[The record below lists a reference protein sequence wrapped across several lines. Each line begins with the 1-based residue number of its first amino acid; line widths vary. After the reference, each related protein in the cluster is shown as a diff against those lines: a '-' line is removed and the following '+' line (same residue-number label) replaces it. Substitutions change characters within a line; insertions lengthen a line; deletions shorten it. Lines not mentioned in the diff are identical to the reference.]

1 MERLVVPAPGEHNA
15 VSSNALYIIPILA
28 ILIIVHE
35 LGHYVAARICG
46 VKVEEFGIGIP
57 PRVFGKERNGT
68 IWSIN
73 AIPFGG
79 FVRVKGEDAGDMS
92 DDSMNSK
99 SPAQRAFFLTAG
111 VAMNLLLAI
120 VLMIAVIGFQG
131 VPHSSVYIHSAAGS
145 VAAGS
150 PAAKAGWIPG
160 DRIVRMNGEA
170 VETIEEVAA
179 FTRGHAGQE
188 IFVTIERAGQYIE
201 TSVVP
206 RENPPEGQGAVGIGL
221 TDFTVGSLNIDEVA
235 SGSPA
240 EAAGLLPGDVITEIN
255 GRVVSD
261 VFVLDTELR
270 RFSGYDVPIVIARG
284 EERLSTVL
292 SVPVIAGTAD
302 PLLLTGLSTLA
313 FAPIYES
320 VPPLQVIPRGFEEA
334 WNTTTQMLS
343 GLRQLFTSTDTLR
356 DVSGPIGMAQATGE
370 IVDAS
375 SLPLWVT
382 LARLAILLSLNL
394 AILNLLPFPA
404 LDGGRLVFVVLEI
417 LRGGRKIAPEKEGL
431 VHFAGIVVLLGV
443 MFIVAFSDIQRLVDG
458 RSFIP

>member
-1 MERLVVPAPGEHNA
+1 M
-15 VSSNALYIIPILA
+15 SSNALYIIPILA
-28 ILIIVHE
+28 VLIIVHE
-35 LGHYVAARICG
+35 LGHFFAARLCG

-57 PRVFGKERNGT
+57 PRVYGKERNGV

-99 SPAQRAFFLTAG
+99 PPLQRAFFLTAG
-111 VAMNLLLAI
+111 VFMNLLLAI

-131 VPHSSVYIHSAAGS
+131 VPHSSVYIYNQPGS

-150 PAAKAGWIPG
+150 PAAKAGWMPG
-160 DRIVRMNGEA
+160 DRIVRMNGET
-170 VETIEEVAA
+170 VEEIEDVAT
-179 FTRGHAGQE
+179 FTRSHAGEE
-188 IFVTIERAGQYIE
+188 ITVIIERAGQFFE
-201 TSVVP
+201 TTVIP
-206 RENPPEGQGAVGIGL
+206 RENPPEGEGAVGINL
-221 TDFTVGSLNIDEVA
+221 TDFTVGNLTIEQVV

-240 EAAGLLPGDVITEIN
+240 EAAGLQVGDTITEIN
-255 GRVVSD
+255 GRVVTD
-261 VFVLDTELR
+261 AFVLDTELR
-270 RFSGYDVPIVIARG
+270 RFSGYDVPIVVARG
-284 EERLSTVL
+284 EDRLATEL
-292 SVPVIAGTAD
+292 SVPLIEGTAD
-302 PLLLTGLSTLA
+302 PLLLTGLDTLE

-320 VPPLQVIPRGFEEA
+320 VPALQVIPRGFQEA
-334 WNTTTQMLS
+334 WDTTVQMLS
-343 GLRQLFTSTDTLR
+343 GLKQLFTSTDTLR

-370 IVDAS
+370 IVEAS

-382 LARLAILLSLNL
+382 LAQLSILLSLNL

-404 LDGGRLVFVVLEI
+404 LDGGRLVFVILEM

-431 VHFAGIVVLLGV
+431 VHFAGIVVLLGI
-443 MFIVAFSDIQRLVDG
+443 MFVVAFSDIQRLIDG

>member
-1 MERLVVPAPGEHNA
+1 

-35 LGHYVAARICG
+35 LGHFFAARLCG

-57 PRVFGKERNGT
+57 PRVYGKERNGVL
-68 IWSIN
+68 WSIN

-99 SPAQRAFFLTAG
+99 SPLQRAFFLTAG

-131 VPHSSVYIHSAAGS
+131 VPHSTVYIHNQAGS

-150 PAAKAGWIPG
+150 PAAKAGWMPG
-160 DRIVRMNGEA
+160 DRIVRMNGEN
-170 VETIEEVAA
+170 VESIEEVAS
-179 FTRGHAGQE
+179 FTRNNAGHE
-188 IFVTIERAGQYIE
+188 ISVTIERAGQYFE
-201 TSVVP
+201 TVVTP
-206 RENPPEGQGAVGIGL
+206 RENPPEGEGAVGIGL
-221 TDFTVGSLNIDEVA
+221 TDFTTGSLAIREVA
-235 SGSPA
+235 PNSPA
-240 EAAGLLPGDVITEIN
+240 QAAGLLPGDVITEIN
-255 GRVVSD
+255 GRVVND

-270 RFSGYDVPIVIARG
+270 RFSGYTVPMIVARG
-284 EERLSTVL
+284 DDRLATQLDIPQINDS
-292 SVPVIAGTAD
+292 SD
-302 PLLLTGLSTLA
+302 PLLLTGLDSLKFT
-313 FAPIYES
+313 PRYER
-320 VPPLQVIPRGFEEA
+320 VPALQVIPRGFEEA
-334 WNTTTQMLS
+334 WNTTTQMLG
-343 GLRQLFTSTDTLR
+343 GLKQLFTSTDTLR
-356 DVSGPIGMAQATGE
+356 EVSGPIGMAQATGE
-370 IVDAS
+370 IVNAS

-382 LARLAILLSLNL
+382 LAQLSILLSLNL

-404 LDGGRLVFVVLEI
+404 LDGGRLVFVILEI

-431 VHFAGIVVLLGV
+431 VHFAGIVVLLGI
-443 MFIVAFSDIQRLVDG
+443 MFVVAFSDIQRLLDG